1 MLFFRLAGGVL
12 EAAKRFLRWQA
23 GVRRYE
29 VHLDD
34 QRWVYLDGGEGEVI
48 VLVHGFG
55 MEKDG
60 WAPFL
65 KTLAGPHRVIV
76 PDLPG
81 FGETKGDE
89 SASYD
94 IPHQARWLDRLLST
108 LRIPFFHLVGISMGG
123 AIATYYASEHPN
135 KVKSLF
141 LMAPAGIRSREPSD
155 AWRFYQEKGEIILLY
170 ENEDQFD
177 RLLDALF
184 YRKPFL
190 PKFLKRYFAQRGA
203 MNYRFRAKILQ
214 DLEKSGIDI
223 LEDRLQRVQAPTLI
237 LWGKNDRILN
247 VSGSEKFQKGLRNGR
262 TILLEECGH
271 VVFFDRPEATRKAY
285 ENFMNELIKN

>member
-1 MLFFRLAGGVL
+1 MLFSRLAGWIV

-23 GVRRYE
+23 GVRRCE

-60 WAPFL
+60 WTPFV
-65 KTLAGPHRVIV
+65 KTLTGSHRVIV

-89 SASYD
+89 SAFYD
-94 IPHQARWLDRLLST
+94 IPHQVKWLDSLTST
-108 LRIPFFHLVGISMGG
+108 LSIPSFHLVGISMGG

-155 AWRFYQEKGEIILLY
+155 AWGLYQEKGAIILLY

-177 RLLDALF
+177 QLLDALF
-184 YRKPFL
+184 YRKPIL
-190 PKFLKRYFAQRGA
+190 PKFLKRYFAKRGA
-203 MNYRFRAKILQ
+203 MNYSFRAKILR
-214 DLEKSGIDI
+214 DLEKGGIGI

-262 TILLEECGH
+262 TILLEKCGH
-271 VVFFDRPEATRKAY
+271 AVFYDQPQATKKAF
-285 ENFMNELIKN
+285 ENFMKGLIHN